1 MKEITER
8 LMKTI
13 GYVVLAAAA
22 AISLTFIRVLKP
34 TSFGAVAFFTG
45 WLLLPYV
52 ALALVLVFWTKDR
65 IAMISG
71 LVVVVLVTAGG
82 LLFLT
87 QIIFINPDPQ
97 GGIAVLFTPIYQAVG
112 ISYCHYADG
121 YLANSAPN

>member
-1 MKEITER
+1 
-8 LMKTI
+8 
-13 GYVVLAAAA
+13 
-22 AISLTFIRVLKP
+22 
-34 TSFGAVAFFTG
+34 
-45 WLLLPYV
+45 V

-87 QIIFINPDPQ
+87 EIIFINPDPQ
-97 GGIAVLFTPIYQAVG
+97 GGIAVLFTPIYQAVC
-112 ISYCHYADG
+112 YCHYADG